1 MKISSPTAGLVVA
14 VIGSLSFGT
23 SGAFIKPL
31 LEAGW
36 SPSAAVTARVLVGGL
51 VLLPVALISLRGS
64 WSALWRARWRV
75 IAMAVAGVAVTQVS
89 YFAAIQTI
97 PVATA
102 VLIELLAPL
111 LLVGV
116 VWATTRRIPHAF
128 VLVGSLLAVGGL
140 VLVVGPGAISAVDP
154 IGLMFAF
161 CAMIGCAIYFVIAAR
176 PSDGL
181 PPVGFAAS
189 GLVLGGL
196 ALGALGL
203 TGVLPLTATFGNVPL
218 AGTESPWWVPLVI
231 VAVISTAIA
240 YVAGITSAEAL
251 GSRLASFV
259 SLLEVVFA
267 ALFAWLL
274 LGEQLTP
281 VQLLG
286 GALILGGIAAVR
298 AADSAADDPATTLA
312 HLAPEAV
319 PGGEDVLEATSARE
333 FPG

>member
-1 MKISSPTAGLVVA
+1 MKISSPSAGLVVA

-51 VLLPVALISLRGS
+51 VLLPLALVSLRGS
-64 WSALWRARWRV
+64 WPALWRARWRV
-75 IAMAVAGVAVTQVS
+75 LAMALAGVSATQFF

-102 VLIELLAPL
+102 ALIELLAPL

-116 VWATTRRIPHAF
+116 VWVMTRRIPHAL
-128 VLVGSLLAVGGL
+128 VLVGSLFAVGGL
-140 VLVVGPGAISAVDP
+140 VLVVGPGAIHAVDP
-154 IGLMFAF
+154 LGLALAA
-161 CAMIGCAIYFVIAAR
+161 CAMVGCAIYFVIAAR

-181 PPVGFAAS
+181 PPVGFAAA

-196 ALGALGL
+196 VLGGLGV
-203 TGVLPLTATFGNVPL
+203 TGVLPLSATFGPVPL
-218 AGTESPWWVPLVI
+218 AGTALPWWVPLVI
-231 VAVISTAIA
+231 VAVVSTALA
-240 YVAGITSAEAL
+240 YVAGITSAEVL

-281 VQLLG
+281 LQLLG

-298 AADSAADDPATTLA
+298 AAGSENAVPATLEP
-312 HLAPEAV
+312 LIPV
-319 PGGEDVLEATSARE
+319 PLMDAGVVEPATALDR
-333 FPG
+333 

>member
-1 MKISSPTAGLVVA
+1 VKISSPSAGLAVA

-31 LEAGW
+31 LAAGW
-36 SPSAAVTARVLVGGL
+36 SPSAAVTARVLLGGL
-51 VLLPVALISLRGS
+51 VLLPLALISLRGS
-64 WSALWRARWRV
+64 WPALWRARWRMLT
-75 IAMAVAGVAVTQVS
+75 MALAGVAATQFF

-102 VLIELLAPL
+102 ALIELLAPL

-116 VWATTRRIPHAF
+116 AWVTTRRGPHAL
-128 VLVGSLLAVGGL
+128 VLVGSLFAVGGL
-140 VLVVGPGAISAVDP
+140 VLVVGPGAIRAVDP
-154 IGLMFAF
+154 LGLLFAVG
-161 CAMIGCAIYFVIAAR
+161 AMVGCAIYFVIAAR

-196 ALGALGL
+196 ALGALGA
-203 TGVLPLTATFGNVPL
+203 TGVLPLAATFGAVPL
-218 AGTESPWWVPLVI
+218 AGTDLPWWVPLVI
-231 VAVISTAIA
+231 VAVVSTALA

-281 VQLLG
+281 LQLLG

-298 AADSAADDPATTLA
+298 ASDSAAPAPTRAPAAPGLLIPPPVD
-312 HLAPEAV
+312 HDLMPEAT
-319 PGGEDVLEATSARE
+319 AARD
-333 FPG
+333 

>member
-1 MKISSPTAGLVVA
+1 MKISSPSAGLAVA

-36 SPSAAVTARVLVGGL
+36 SPSAAVTARVLLGGL
-51 VLLPVALISLRGS
+51 VLLPLALVSLRGS
-64 WSALWRARWRV
+64 WPALWRARWRV
-75 IAMAVAGVAVTQVS
+75 LAMALAGVAATQFF

-102 VLIELLAPL
+102 ALIELLAPL

-116 VWATTRRIPHAF
+116 VWVLTRRIPHAL
-128 VLVGSLLAVGGL
+128 VLVGSLFAVGGL
-140 VLVVGPGAISAVDP
+140 VLVVGPGAIRAVDP
-154 IGLMFAF
+154 LGLAFAA
-161 CAMIGCAIYFVIAAR
+161 CAMVGCAIYFVIAAR

-181 PPVGFAAS
+181 PPVGFAAA

-196 ALGALGL
+196 VLGALGL
-203 TGVLPLTATFGNVPL
+203 TGLLPLAATFGPVPL
-218 AGTESPWWVPLVI
+218 AGTALPWWVPLVI
-231 VAVISTAIA
+231 VALVSTALA
-240 YVAGITSAEAL
+240 YVSGITSAEAL

-281 VQLLG
+281 LQLLG

-298 AADSAADDPATTLA
+298 AAGSETAVPAALDLLVPLPVMANAGVVDPAPA
-312 HLAPEAV
+312 HEYQ
-319 PGGEDVLEATSARE
+319 G
-333 FPG
+333 